1 MLFTLVH
8 LVAATNS
15 RCIPFQISKNDTLPQ
30 QVCVNCAKTAISA
43 CLFKKKCEDAD
54 NFYRQQ
60 LLIKKIE
67 EGHSGSGSGSGNEL
81 KPEDAT
87 VTAKGEGADEAQ
99 VKRRSSASAASSS
112 SSGSGSGSSSSG
124 SGSSSSSSDDDDD
137 EDHETN
143 PNLNPNPNHSANANG
158 NGQVEE
164 HVTRAQNGHGQ
175 LNGSLAEHE
184 QHEAEK
190 DNEDAMEQQQQ
201 QHKQQQQLDEEAA
214 LEQRLEQQQQQ
225 HQQHQQQERHEDGE
239 MPEHLA
245 FNSIRLM
252 QEYMQQRM
260 NKFPNGGTRGSTGHL
275 PDAIQHDLEH
285 ELYEQQQRDHEHD
298 GDDDDEDDDE
308 EMSLPLIPEIELIT
322 PSDDPSGMLAG
333 GGNDT
338 DGGHGLPNGVGSI
351 TGAGVGSGVGVG
363 GGGGA
368 GAAAAVLHGGV
379 GGGGMRGFQCPHCF
393 LIFEMKQILKAHM
406 QSVHG
411 APGPV
416 YECTNCRKTY
426 FYKRFLEKHI
436 RRGRCVKK
444 RRNQT

>member
-1 MLFTLVH
+1 M
-8 LVAATNS
+8 
-15 RCIPFQISKNDTLPQ
+15 
-30 QVCVNCAKTAISA
+30 CVNCAKTAISA

-67 EGHSGSGSGSGNEL
+67 EGHSGSGSGNEL
-81 KPEDAT
+81 KPED
-87 VTAKGEGADEAQ
+87 VTAAGRDEGADAGH
-99 VKRRSSASAASSS
+99 VKRRSSASGASSS
-112 SSGSGSGSSSSG
+112 SSGSGSSSSSG

-137 EDHETN
+137 DDN
-143 PNLNPNPNHSANANG
+143 DANPNPNANANAR
-158 NGQVEE
+158 VEE
-164 HVTRAQNGHGQ
+164 HAQNGHGQ
-175 LNGSLAEHE
+175 QNGSLSGPQQQQLLAE
-184 QHEAEK
+184 QHESDE
-190 DNEDAMEQQQQ
+190 DEDAMEQQQQ
-201 QHKQQQQLDEEAA
+201 QQQLDEDDADA
-214 LEQRLEQQQQQ
+214 LQHQPLEQQQL
-225 HQQHQQQERHEDGE
+225 QEAHDDGE

-260 NKFPNGGTRGSTGHL
+260 NKFPNGSRSSAATGHVA
-275 PDAIQHDLEH
+275 DAIDPHKLH
-285 ELYEQQQRDHEHD
+285 ELHEQQQREHEHD
-298 GDDDDEDDDE
+298 GDGDDDEDDDE

-322 PSDDPSGMLAG
+322 PSDDATGMLAG
-333 GGNDT
+333 GSDP
-338 DGGHGLPNGVGSI
+338 DGTGMSNGVGSI
-351 TGAGVGSGVGVG
+351 GGVVGVG
-363 GGGGA
+363 A
-368 GAAAAVLHGGV
+368 GTGVLHAGVVSGGHV
-379 GGGGMRGFQCPHCF
+379 RGFQCPHCF

>member
-1 MLFTLVH
+1 MEDECAFHSSL
-8 LVAATNS
+8 TNS
-15 RCIPFQISKNDTLPQ
+15 YSLPFQISKNDTLPQ

-67 EGHSGSGSGSGNEL
+67 EGHSGSGSGNEL

-87 VTAKGEGADEAQ
+87 VKAREEGTDEAQ

-137 EDHETN
+137 EDNET
-143 PNLNPNPNHSANANG
+143 NPNPNHNANANA

-175 LNGSLAEHE
+175 LNGNLAEHE
-184 QHEAEK
+184 QQEAEEG
-190 DNEDAMEQQQQ
+190 NEDAMERQQQQ
-201 QHKQQQQLDEEAA
+201 RQQLDEEGA
-214 LEQRLEQQQQQ
+214 LEQRLEQQQ
-225 HQQHQQQERHEDGE
+225 QQQERHEDGE

-260 NKFPNGGTRGSTGHL
+260 NKFPNGGSRGSTGHL
-275 PDAIQHDLEH
+275 PDAMEHELEH
-285 ELYEQQQRDHEHD
+285 ELYEQQRREHEHD
-298 GDDDDEDDDE
+298 GDEDDEDDDE

-322 PSDDPSGMLAG
+322 PSDDASGMLAG
-333 GGNDT
+333 AGNDT

-351 TGAGVGSGVGVG
+351 TGAGVGVGGVG
-363 GGGGA
+363 GAGGA
-368 GAAAAVLHGGV
+368 VAAAGMLHGGV
-379 GGGGMRGFQCPHCF
+379 AGGGMRGFQCPHCF

>member
-1 MLFTLVH
+1 MEDECAFHSSL
-8 LVAATNS
+8 TNS
-15 RCIPFQISKNDTLPQ
+15 HALPFQISKNDTLPQ

-67 EGHSGSGSGSGNEL
+67 EGHSGSGSGNEL

-87 VTAKGEGADEAQ
+87 VKAREEGTDEAQ

-137 EDHETN
+137 EDNET
-143 PNLNPNPNHSANANG
+143 NPNPNHNANANA

-175 LNGSLAEHE
+175 LNGNLAEHE
-184 QHEAEK
+184 QQEAEEG
-190 DNEDAMEQQQQ
+190 NEDAMERQQQQ
-201 QHKQQQQLDEEAA
+201 RQQLDEEGA

-225 HQQHQQQERHEDGE
+225 QQQERHEDGE

-260 NKFPNGGTRGSTGHL
+260 NKFPNGGSRGSTGHL
-275 PDAIQHDLEH
+275 PDAMEHELEH
-285 ELYEQQQRDHEHD
+285 ELYEQQRREHEHD
-298 GDDDDEDDDE
+298 GDEDDEDDDE

-322 PSDDPSGMLAG
+322 PSDDASGMLAG
-333 GGNDT
+333 AGNDT

-351 TGAGVGSGVGVG
+351 TGAGVGVGGVG
-363 GGGGA
+363 GAGGPV
-368 GAAAAVLHGGV
+368 AAAGMLHGGV
-379 GGGGMRGFQCPHCF
+379 AGGGMRGFQCPHCF

>member
-1 MLFTLVH
+1 M
-8 LVAATNS
+8 
-15 RCIPFQISKNDTLPQ
+15 
-30 QVCVNCAKTAISA
+30 NCAKTAISA

-67 EGHSGSGSGSGNEL
+67 EGHSGSGSGNEL

-87 VTAKGEGADEAQ
+87 AAKRVETAEGGQ
-99 VKRRSSASAASSS
+99 VKRRSSDSGASSS
-112 SSGSGSGSSSSG
+112 SSGTGSSSSSD

-137 EDHETN
+137 EDNDTSAN
-143 PNLNPNPNHSANANG
+143 PNPIPNPNPNG
-158 NGQVEE
+158 NSQVEE
-164 HVTRAQNGHGQ
+164 HAQNGHGLQ
-175 LNGSLAEHE
+175 NGSLNGSQQQQLLAE
-184 QHEAEK
+184 QHEP
-190 DNEDAMEQQQQ
+190 DDDEDEMEQQQQ
-201 QHKQQQQLDEEAA
+201 RQQQDDEQDDAA
-214 LEQRLEQQQQQ
+214 LGQRALEQQQL
-225 HQQHQQQERHEDGE
+225 QEEGHEDE
-239 MPEHLA
+239 DMPEHLA

-260 NKFPNGGTRGSTGHL
+260 NKFPNGSRSSA
-275 PDAIQHDLEH
+275 AIDPH
-285 ELYEQQQRDHEHD
+285 ELHELHEQQQREHEHD
-298 GDDDDEDDDE
+298 GDGDGDGDDDEDE

-322 PSDDPSGMLAG
+322 PSDDAAGMLAG
-333 GGNDT
+333 GSSDP
-338 DGGHGLPNGVGSI
+338 DGTGMPNGV
-351 TGAGVGSGVGVG
+351 AGVAAGSGGILHAGVTS
-363 GGGGA
+363 A
-368 GAAAAVLHGGV
+368 GHV
-379 GGGGMRGFQCPHCF
+379 RGFQCPHCF

>member
-1 MLFTLVH
+1 MEDECAFHSSL
-8 LVAATNS
+8 TNS
-15 RCIPFQISKNDTLPQ
+15 HSLPFQISKNDTLPQ

-67 EGHSGSGSGSGNEL
+67 EGHSGSGSGNEL

-87 VTAKGEGADEAQ
+87 VKAREEGTDEAQ

-137 EDHETN
+137 EDNETN
-143 PNLNPNPNHSANANG
+143 PNQNHNANANA

-184 QHEAEK
+184 QLEVEEG
-190 DNEDAMEQQQQ
+190 NEDAMERQQQQ
-201 QHKQQQQLDEEAA
+201 RQQLDEEGA

-225 HQQHQQQERHEDGE
+225 QQQERHEDGE

-260 NKFPNGGTRGSTGHL
+260 NKFPNGGSRGSTGHL
-275 PDAIQHDLEH
+275 PDAMEHELEH
-285 ELYEQQQRDHEHD
+285 ELYEQQRREHEHD
-298 GDDDDEDDDE
+298 GDEDDEDDDE

-322 PSDDPSGMLAG
+322 PSDDASGMLAG
-333 GGNDT
+333 AGNDT

-351 TGAGVGSGVGVG
+351 TGAGVGSGVGG
-363 GGGGA
+363 AGGA
-368 GAAAAVLHGGV
+368 VAAAGMLHGGV
-379 GGGGMRGFQCPHCF
+379 AGGGMRGFQCPHCF